1 MQVMDHLITAF
12 PNNITDALKVA
23 SSLNFKQPDS
33 RIENILIC
41 GMGGSGIG
49 GKIVSQW
56 IESEISIPVQLLND
70 YTIPACVGEKTLVVG
85 CSYSG
90 NTEETLEAIESA
102 RLKGAHIICICSG
115 GTMEKWCA
123 VNKFEC
129 VIVPGGNPPRSAL
142 AFSLVHLMNIFVQ
155 LGFISDACLNDLE
168 LSAHL
173 LEQEKNSIHEEAKE
187 IAAFLYGKV
196 GVIYSGPQYEGV
208 AVRARQQLNENS
220 KYLCWHH
227 TIPEMNHNELVGWGG
242 GDDRFAVLM
251 LNSGDLHPKNQ
262 KRFDIS
268 KEVVTAKS
276 FGVKELH
283 ARGTSYIQRSMYFI
297 HVIDWASSYLCK
309 MNQVDIMDIK
319 VIDYLKG
326 ELANFN

>member
-102 RLKGAHIICICSG
+102 RLKGAHIISICSG
-115 GTMEKWCA
+115 GPMEIWCA

-168 LSAHL
+168 LSG
-173 LEQEKNSIHEEAKE
+173 E
-187 IAAFLYGKV
+187 IARIRKDQFMK
-196 GVIYSGPQYEGV
+196 
-208 AVRARQQLNENS
+208 
-220 KYLCWHH
+220 K
-227 TIPEMNHNELVGWGG
+227 
-242 GDDRFAVLM
+242 
-251 LNSGDLHPKNQ
+251 PK
-262 KRFDIS
+262 K
-268 KEVVTAKS
+268 
-276 FGVKELH
+276 
-283 ARGTSYIQRSMYFI
+283 
-297 HVIDWASSYLCK
+297 
-309 MNQVDIMDIK
+309 
-319 VIDYLKG
+319 
-326 ELANFN
+326 